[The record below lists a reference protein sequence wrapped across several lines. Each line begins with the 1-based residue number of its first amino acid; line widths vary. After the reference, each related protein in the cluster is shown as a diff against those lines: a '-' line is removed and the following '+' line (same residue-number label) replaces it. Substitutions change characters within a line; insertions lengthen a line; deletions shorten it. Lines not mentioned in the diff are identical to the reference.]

1 MDVAFKRWLASFAPA
16 PVGASAREKIYG
28 ALGALIGL
36 FCTEWVG
43 RHALGG
49 ANPWFIAPMGASAV
63 LLFAA
68 PASPLA
74 QPWSIMAGNLVSAL
88 IGVTCAHAIPDPGL
102 AAAAAG
108 SLAIAAM
115 FTLRCLHPP
124 SGAVALT
131 AVLGGPAVASLGY
144 GFVLWPVALNS
155 VILLSIAVAFN
166 GALRRNYPRRHAEP
180 AASHLTRDPAP
191 SARLGF
197 SRADLDQAL
206 SQRGELLDISKEDL
220 EDIVMEA
227 ELRASVRR
235 FGDVRC
241 ADIMSRDLVSV
252 QQNDPLDYAIR
263 LYGKH
268 RLQTLPVLDAAGRY
282 AGMIDQA
289 DVLARKARLAP
300 VHEGPD
306 LQVMDCMRS
315 NGPFA
320 TPELPA
326 VELAR
331 PMADGLHCVPVLDQ
345 DGVLRG
351 LVTQS
356 DLVAALYQMT
366 VATPA
371 GAVGRPNA

>member
-1 MDVAFKRWLASFAPA
+1 
-16 PVGASAREKIYG
+16 
-28 ALGALIGL
+28 
-36 FCTEWVG
+36 
-43 RHALGG
+43 
-49 ANPWFIAPMGASAV
+49 
-63 LLFAA
+63 
-68 PASPLA
+68 
-74 QPWSIMAGNLVSAL
+74 
-88 IGVTCAHAIPDPGL
+88 
-102 AAAAAG
+102 
-108 SLAIAAM
+108 M

-180 AASHLTRDPAP
+180 ATSHLTRDPAP

-300 VHEGPD
+300 VHEGRTCWSWIACARMGLSPRRN
-306 LQVMDCMRS
+306 CRPWS
-315 NGPFA
+315 
-320 TPELPA
+320 LP
-326 VELAR
+326 
-331 PMADGLHCVPVLDQ
+331 VPW
-345 DGVLRG
+345 R
-351 LVTQS
+351 TACIACRCWTRTACC
-356 DLVAALYQMT
+356 AAW
-366 VATPA
+366 
-371 GAVGRPNA
+371 